1 MGLKKSWVQMFC
13 NLVVVALA
21 LAVKWQRQGLE
32 GDLWKDQVH
41 FGCNKIKINILI
53 FYELIIDSVFFCKM
67 HKN

>member
-1 MGLKKSWVQMFC
+1 MFC

-21 LAVKWQRQGLE
+21 LAVKWPRQGLE

-53 FYELIIDSVFFCKM
+53 FYELIIDSVFFVK
-67 HKN
+67 